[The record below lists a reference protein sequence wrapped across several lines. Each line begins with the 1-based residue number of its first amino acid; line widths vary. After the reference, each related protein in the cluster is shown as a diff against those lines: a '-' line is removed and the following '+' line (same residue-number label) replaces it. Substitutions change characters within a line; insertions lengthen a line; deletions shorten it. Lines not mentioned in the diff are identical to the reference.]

1 MFYILLGLIILALI
15 IFCIDILDEIKKFK
29 KDNTYIRKLLAKVQN
44 EKTELEDK
52 LDAFTQTYSKLDK
65 ENTLLK
71 NENNNLKEAIELLK
85 NDKEKDKNNEEVK
98 VKRTRKTSA
107 KKNENDK

>member
-1 MFYILLGLIILALI
+1 MFYILLGLIILALL
-15 IFCIDILDEIKKFK
+15 IFCIDLLNEIKKV
-29 KDNTYIRKLLAKVQN
+29 NTEKRNTHKLLVKVQN
-44 EKTELEDK
+44 EKAELEDK

-85 NDKEKDKNNEEVK
+85 NNKEKDKNNEEVK